1 MRSPSRSWI
10 SGRLTTPCPD
20 GPMPPPA
27 TRARPT
33 PISASTR
40 SSTGRFVTIR
50 YTPPSAPV
58 PYSGPCGPFSISTRA
73 TSTSRRAGSAPSKA
87 IRTSSSWTLTGD
99 WLKPLK
105 TLSAIPRRNSRSAP
119 GPAPVSVRPST
130 ARATSRVVPIAPP
143 PTMPGRRIATGAGM
157 VDMTSSRLR
166 PVTTMSGGGAS
177 STGAVA
183 TGTARG
189 RNR

>member
-1 MRSPSRSWI
+1 MRSPSPSWI
-10 SGRLTTPCPD
+10 SGTLTTPCAD

-27 TRARPT
+27 TPDRPT
-33 PISASTR
+33 PTSASTL

-58 PYSGPCGPFSISTRA
+58 PYKGPCGPFSISTRA

-87 IRTSSSWTLTGD
+87 MRASSSWTLTGD

-143 PTMPGRRIATGAGM
+143 LTMPGRRIATGAGM

-166 PVTTMSGGGAS
+166 PVTTMSGGGAC

-189 RNR
+189 RKR